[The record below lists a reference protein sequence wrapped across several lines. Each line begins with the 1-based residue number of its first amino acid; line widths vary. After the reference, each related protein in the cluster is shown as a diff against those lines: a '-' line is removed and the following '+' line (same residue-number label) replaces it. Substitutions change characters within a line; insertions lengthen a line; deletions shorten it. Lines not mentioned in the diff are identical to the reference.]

1 MAPSLTLQKEEHR
14 TALLRKMGF
23 PPKTRSLILLDIS
36 DPLIREFLQKA
47 GRELDISFI
56 ESNGSSDEKGDY
68 PAFDVF
74 ISDEQTG
81 FLDIVALVKAGVT
94 PILPKKNAFGSNFS
108 EFDPMK
114 FTGNAFLFESTESY
128 HILEKLVRYLE
139 NVRYPGDRRT
149 LLKNLEKTF

>member
-1 MAPSLTLQKEEHR
+1 M
-14 TALLRKMGF
+14 
-23 PPKTRSLILLDIS
+23 LDIS
-36 DPLIREFLQKA
+36 DSLIREFLQKA
-47 GRELDISFI
+47 GKELDISFI
-56 ESNGSSDEKGDY
+56 ESNGSFEEKWDY
-68 PAFDVF
+68 LAFDVF

-81 FLDIVALVKAGVT
+81 FLDIVGLVKGGVT

-114 FTGNAFLFESTESY
+114 FTGNAFLFETLESY

-139 NVRYPGDRRT
+139 NVRYPWDRRT

>member
-1 MAPSLTLQKEEHR
+1 M
-14 TALLRKMGF
+14 
-23 PPKTRSLILLDIS
+23 LDIS

-47 GRELDISFI
+47 GKELDISFI
-56 ESNGSSDEKGDY
+56 
-68 PAFDVF
+68 
-74 ISDEQTG
+74 EQTG

-139 NVRYPGDRRT
+139 NVRYP
-149 LLKNLEKTF
+149 

>member
-1 MAPSLTLQKEEHR
+1 MV
-14 TALLRKMGF
+14 G
-23 PPKTRSLILLDIS
+23 
-36 DPLIREFLQKA
+36 
-47 GRELDISFI
+47 
-56 ESNGSSDEKGDY
+56 
-68 PAFDVF
+68 
-74 ISDEQTG
+74 
-81 FLDIVALVKAGVT
+81 LVQAGVT